1 MILTML
7 TVLMRTYRIPVALV
21 LLLGASCSVKTP
33 PSVPEVVEEALPE
46 TTAIPLD
53 FESAAAAATGQVR
66 DGWLKTFGDP
76 GLEAIVAEAI
86 QNNLNLRAAV
96 AKVDA
101 AAGFA
106 TQAGAELKPAIGVGG
121 QALNRDGFS
130 SGDPYVT
137 STGVSLNVSWELDIW
152 GRVRAQA
159 QAGQAAFEAA
169 QYELEWAY
177 QSIAAQTA
185 KTWFLVT
192 EAQLQERLAE
202 EALGL
207 YERTVELVE
216 VKFDVGQVTQ
226 KELSLARANVA
237 TGQVALRQARRGR
250 QQAARALELILG
262 RYPAADIEG
271 AIDLVATPPPIP
283 VGVPSE
289 LLERRPDMLAAERAV
304 AAEFLQLESARAA
317 RLPRIGLTAGTGN
330 SSTDL
335 NDVLQLGSG
344 YWSVGANFF
353 APIYQGGALQAQ
365 VEIET
370 AGQETALA
378 NYGMAALKAFGEVE
392 QGLDNETLLREQ
404 EAYLDVAVR
413 EASEALRIAQDQFD
427 VGRVDLLSVL
437 QQQGQVLAARVQLLN
452 IRDQR
457 LQQRVDLHLAVG
469 GGFEAPKPE
478 EGEKP

>member
-1 MILTML
+1 
-7 TVLMRTYRIPVALV
+7 MRTWGIPFVIVVSLA
-21 LLLGASCSVKTP
+21 AACAVKTP
-33 PSVPEVVEEALPE
+33 PSAPELAEEALPE
-46 TTAIPLD
+46 TTEIPLD
-53 FESAAAAATGQVR
+53 FEGAAAAATGNVQ
-66 DGWLKTFGDP
+66 DGWLKSFDDP

-96 AKVDA
+96 ANVDA

-106 TQAGAELKPAIGVGG
+106 TQAGAQLKPAISAGAQGLQREG
-121 QALNRDGFS
+121 YS
-130 SGDPYVT
+130 SGDPYIT
-137 STGVSLNVSWELDIW
+137 SAGVSLNLSWELDIW

-169 QYELEWAY
+169 QYQLEWAY

-192 EAQLQERLAE
+192 EARLQEQLAQ

-207 YERTVELVE
+207 YERTLEIVEA
-216 VKFDVGQVTQ
+216 KFEQGQVTQ
-226 KELSLARANVA
+226 KEVSLARANVA
-237 TGQVALRQARRGR
+237 AGEVALRQATRGK
-250 QQAARALELILG
+250 QQAARALELMLG
-262 RYPAADIEG
+262 RYPSADVEG
-271 AIDLVATPPPIP
+271 ATDLVATPPAIP

-289 LLERRPDMLAAERAV
+289 LLERRPDLVAAERAV
-304 AAEFLQLESARAA
+304 AAEFLQLQSAKAA
-317 RLPRIGLTAGTGN
+317 RLPRIGLTAGTGT

-344 YWSVGANFF
+344 FWSVGANFF
-353 APIYQGGALQAQ
+353 APVYQGGALQAQ

-370 AGQETALA
+370 AQQEVALA
-378 NYGMAALKAFGEVE
+378 NYGMTALKAFGEVE
-392 QGLDNETLLREQ
+392 QGLDNEALLREQ
-404 EAYLDVAVR
+404 EDFLRIALD
-413 EASEALRIAQDQFD
+413 EASVALRIAQDQFD

-437 QQQGQVLAARVQLLN
+437 QQQRQVIGASVQLLN

-469 GGFEAPKPE
+469 GTFDAPKTE
-478 EGEKP
+478 DGSER

>member
-1 MILTML
+1 
-7 TVLMRTYRIPVALV
+7 MR
-21 LLLGASCSVKTP
+21 
-33 PSVPEVVEEALPE
+33 
-46 TTAIPLD
+46 
-53 FESAAAAATGQVR
+53 
-66 DGWLKTFGDP
+66 TFGDP

-169 QYELEWAY
+169 QYQLEWAY

-207 YERTVELVE
+207 YERTVELVQA
-216 VKFDVGQVTQ
+216 KFDVGQVTQ

-378 NYGMAALKAFGEVE
+378 NYGMAALKAFG
-392 QGLDNETLLREQ
+392 
-404 EAYLDVAVR
+404 
-413 EASEALRIAQDQFD
+413 
-427 VGRVDLLSVL
+427 
-437 QQQGQVLAARVQLLN
+437 
-452 IRDQR
+452 
-457 LQQRVDLHLAVG
+457 
-469 GGFEAPKPE
+469 
-478 EGEKP
+478 